1 MFVVFMFSFSK
12 FSKYTISFQ
21 AIGQQSSVVNARQE
35 AFNIRKAGMHSQ
47 SQTASQLQ
55 SVNPR
60 AGLESMFKKE
70 GDDNSSKFKT
80 DIQGI
85 CFLLINKQN
94 PVFLLTLFLFLI

>member
-1 MFVVFMFSFSK
+1 M
-12 FSKYTISFQ
+12 
-21 AIGQQSSVVNARQE
+21 VNARQE

-85 CFLLINKQN
+85 CFLLNNK
-94 PVFLLTLFLFLI
+94 PVFLLTLFLFNLISCRWATG

>member
-1 MFVVFMFSFSK
+1 M
-12 FSKYTISFQ
+12 
-21 AIGQQSSVVNARQE
+21 VNARQE

-85 CFLLINKQN
+85 CFLLNNK
-94 PVFLLTLFLFLI
+94 PAFLLTLFLFNLISCRWATG